1 MNEAFTVS
9 ELNEFLKIAFDQSEI
24 LRDIYIKGEISNF
37 TNHYKTGHYYFTIK
51 DESSAL
57 KAVMFRMYTRGIG
70 FIPENGMKIIAHG
83 KIDVFVRDGTY
94 SLKVDDIVPDG
105 VGSVY
110 VSFEQLKN
118 KLEKEGL
125 FDVEHKKEIPGFPSK
140 IGVLTSAT
148 GAVIRDIVNVSSRRY
163 PLCEIDLY
171 PCSVQ
176 GENAVKQLIQGLR
189 YFEQTDVDTVII
201 ARGGGSIEDLMP
213 FNDEKL
219 AREIFKCEKP
229 IISAVGH
236 ETDFTICDFVS
247 DLRAP
252 TPSAAAELALPS
264 ADEIRNKLKVFKKN
278 IDFKI
283 SNMLSIKIATL
294 EKSAN
299 SHVLSKPFAKVE
311 EMNCKLL
318 EVTASLRNCVDGVIA
333 HKELMLSNEKL
344 KDHIERICERKENNL
359 HSLVVKA
366 DALSPLA
373 VLARGYSLV
382 VKDEKIISSADEL
395 SEKDNITIR
404 MNEGYVKAEVKEV
417 EQG

>member
-1 MNEAFTVS
+1 M
-9 ELNEFLKIAFDQSEI
+9 
-24 LRDIYIKGEISNF
+24 
-37 TNHYKTGHYYFTIK
+37 
-51 DESSAL
+51 
-57 KAVMFRMYTRGIG
+57 
-70 FIPENGMKIIAHG
+70 
-83 KIDVFVRDGTY
+83 
-94 SLKVDDIVPDG
+94 
-105 VGSVY
+105 
-110 VSFEQLKN
+110 
-118 KLEKEGL
+118 
-125 FDVEHKKEIPGFPSK
+125 
-140 IGVLTSAT
+140 
-148 GAVIRDIVNVSSRRY
+148 
-163 PLCEIDLY
+163 
-171 PCSVQ
+171 
-176 GENAVKQLIQGLR
+176 
-189 YFEQTDVDTVII
+189 
-201 ARGGGSIEDLMP
+201 
-213 FNDEKL
+213 
-219 AREIFKCEKP
+219 KP
-229 IISAVGH
+229 ILQ
-236 ETDFTICDFVS
+236 FVILS